1 MGLNGDCTSGDL
13 DLIWTFLPGYG
24 TLMTLTD
31 AEFQAV
37 LNDTTKR
44 IDGDIAWR
52 NDEDHSPSVEFYV
65 DVISNAGWPL
75 VVRGSFN
82 PLIPAVSCVLIYKNV
97 GRVYGLDFIKICFDF
112 RTAFCVSAKFGS
124 YAARNMFP

>member
-1 MGLNGDCTSGDL
+1 M
-13 DLIWTFLPGYG
+13 
-24 TLMTLTD
+24 MLTD
-31 AEFQAV
+31 AEFQKI
-37 LNDTTKR
+37 LNDTKKR

-52 NDEDHSPSVEFYV
+52 NDEDHSPSVEFYA

-82 PLIPAVSCVLIYKNV
+82 PLIPAVSYVLIYKNV
-97 GRVYGLDFIKICFDF
+97 GRVDFIKIRFDF
-112 RTAFCVSAKFGS
+112 WNAFCVSAKFGS